1 MSRRGELGSVR
12 WIGAALAPAAV
23 TLALL
28 TPAPSAP
35 FPPAGE
41 RPIAAAAA
49 VERTSAAAVD
59 INALDAEA
67 LATSLPGIGQAY
79 ADRIVTHRRLFG
91 PIASSD
97 QLRQLG
103 IPDATVKRVA
113 PLVRFGP

>member
-28 TPAPSAP
+28 APAPSAP

-41 RPIAAAAA
+41 RSIAAPA

-67 LATSLPGIGQAY
+67 LATLLPGIGQAY